1 MGRAFVEPRYG
12 QILRNPVRR
21 RSVQEALVPESRK
34 PQVRSLEVKR
44 TFEPSHV
51 AAECLAHAYE
61 RLVPIL
67 RRAVPTPRPL
77 TSRPGTREEQPRE
90 RRQS

>member
-12 QILRNPVRR
+12 LILRNPVLRR
-21 RSVQEALVPESRK
+21 LVQEALVPKLHK
-34 PQVRSLEVKR
+34 PQVKSLEVKR

-61 RLVPIL
+61 RLVPIF
-67 RRAVPTPRPL
+67 RRPVSTPRTQVALPA
-77 TSRPGTREEQPRE
+77 PIEEHPKE